1 MRKVLNARDKRTRN
15 TGKKKRRKR
24 KHYEIDDRQQVQL
37 KGELNSEVHRPEDM
51 GRRIKREQERNK
63 GTEKKE
69 GKMVVIHRK
78 RKTHIRY
85 TATNE
90 DGYVAEVRIEENGKN
105 KRNKRKQD

>member
-1 MRKVLNARDKRTRN
+1 M
-15 TGKKKRRKR
+15 
-24 KHYEIDDRQQVQL
+24 
-37 KGELNSEVHRPEDM
+37 NSEVHRPEDR

-69 GKMVVIHRK
+69 GIMVVIHPK